1 MPCRLIALGLDG
13 TLFQAR
19 GVVSRATGQA
29 LQRAAAHGL
38 IPSPAAAAIAM
49 LIDEFLAEA

>member
-1 MPCRLIALGLDG
+1 MPYRLIAIDLNG

>member
-1 MPCRLIALGLDG
+1 MG

-29 LQRAAAHGL
+29 LQRAAAHRL
-38 IPSPAAAAIAM
+38 IPSPAAIAM